1 MRERRSWREACV
13 RYLGACCHD
22 ALLLSLLSLAGEI
35 LEGIR
40 GKRSWDSLETAD
52 EEGGDGIG
60 ISTDHILQS
69 RHHTIA

>member
-1 MRERRSWREACV
+1 VYVTLVPVATMRSS
-13 RYLGACCHD
+13 
-22 ALLLSLLSLAGEI
+22 SLLSLSRWEI

-69 RHHTIA
+69 RHLVLLRV